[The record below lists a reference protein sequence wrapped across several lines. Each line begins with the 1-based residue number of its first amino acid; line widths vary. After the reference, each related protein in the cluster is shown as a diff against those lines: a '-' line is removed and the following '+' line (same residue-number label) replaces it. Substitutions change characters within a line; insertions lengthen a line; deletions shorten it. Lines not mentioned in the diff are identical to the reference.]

1 MFESVEFGSAFLDF
15 SEAPVSSPRPQQE
28 RCLWATV
35 MWPLV
40 FVSLLS
46 ATAVGA
52 APQLLGEALASHG
65 VTSGPLILQG
75 HRSHLHDLGS
85 WPQIPQLRPATIVDS
100 DGAEIRAG
108 GELGGS
114 LALYRVRDEVFT
126 LLVDGGLGH
135 TRRWPGVHY
144 RCRSR

>member
-1 MFESVEFGSAFLDF
+1 
-15 SEAPVSSPRPQQE
+15 
-28 RCLWATV
+28 

-52 APQLLGEALASHG
+52 APELLAEALASHG

-75 HRSHLHDLGS
+75 HRSHLRDLAS
-85 WPQIPQLRPATIVDS
+85 WPEIPQLRPATIVDS
-100 DGAEIRAG
+100 DGAEIRTG
-108 GELGGS
+108 PELGGS

-135 TRRWPGVHY
+135 TRRWSGVHY
-144 RCRSR
+144 RCRSC